1 MGGGEPITALLI
13 SIAYFLDPHS
23 ARRQLFNPDDYNYQ
37 AGTKERLFE
46 SPQEVTW
53 DKGSSGLVFYTDA
66 QYWASLKSDEERN
79 CDDWD
84 VDMSTYYKDGKP
96 DLDGSHLMEMREQD
110 NLKQGISKQ
119 KSVFKKRIPKT
130 FIRNELALVK
140 NSSLRTNT
148 SAPKK
153 KFNASFLTFVKGSGD
168 TASASS
174 GSKKIKKDKDS
185 FIANQ
190 FAQKVMEKHGWKKG
204 LGLGAKN
211 SGIKNA
217 IDGEVEGQSH
227 RAGFGYK
234 ESFR

>member
-1 MGGGEPITALLI
+1 MKFGIVLLPISLQSTLWSQRENPNNIRYFGKEGESPLPLFLFI

-140 NSSLRTNT
+140 NSSLSTNT
-148 SAPKK
+148 SARKK
-153 KFNASFLTFVKGSGD
+153 KFNASFLTFRGAMHIIIVVLGSCPLSYFIWGNSRKLD
-168 TASASS
+168 M
-174 GSKKIKKDKDS
+174 GHMPKKRVL
-185 FIANQ
+185 F
-190 FAQKVMEKHGWKKG
+190 G
-204 LGLGAKN
+204 LQIG
-211 SGIKNA
+211 
-217 IDGEVEGQSH
+217 
-227 RAGFGYK
+227 
-234 ESFR
+234 